1 MDRETEAR
9 LKKKIMAGEE
19 LTEEEKA
26 NFVNYDEWKV
36 AHDKARADTIAGL
49 RWNAWPALF
58 ICAFFLLSTAFNN
71 TRFLIAVGWQ
81 NQSDVLV
88 TTIASWILGI
98 AAVIGSFWMKN
109 KAAKIARAVAE
120 SNQLMVAS
128 QQETDPDDE

>member
-1 MDRETEAR
+1 MDKETEAR
-9 LKKKIMAGEE
+9 LKKKIMANEE

-36 AHDKARADTIAGL
+36 AHDKARADTIEGL

-71 TRFLIAVGWQ
+71 TRFIIALSGNVDRSIW
-81 NQSDVLV
+81 L

-98 AAVIGSFWMKN
+98 VAVIGSFWMKG
-109 KAAKIARAVAE
+109 KANAIYRRTQEA
-120 SNQLMVAS
+120 NQLELADT
-128 QQETDPDDE
+128 EKE

>member
-1 MDRETEAR
+1 MDKETEAR

-36 AHDKARADTIAGL
+36 AHDKARADTIEGL

-71 TRFLIAVGWQ
+71 TRFLCAVHWQ
-81 NQSDVLV
+81 AESGIIT

-98 AAVIGSFWMKN
+98 AAVVGSFWMKH
-109 KAAKIARAVAE
+109 KAAKIAKAIAE

-128 QQETDPDDE
+128 QEEPETDTE